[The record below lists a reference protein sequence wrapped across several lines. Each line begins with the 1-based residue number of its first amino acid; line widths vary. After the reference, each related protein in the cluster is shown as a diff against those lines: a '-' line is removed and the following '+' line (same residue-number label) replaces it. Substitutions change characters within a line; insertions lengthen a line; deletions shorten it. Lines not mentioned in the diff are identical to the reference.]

1 MTSDST
7 HGDGEE
13 SQAGKADSL
22 KMWLGYLTFCPS
34 VVERKI
40 RHDAVLA
47 NFIKN
52 QHQRKLTEC
61 LSM

>member
-1 MTSDST
+1 MLSPGEMEVTSDST

-40 RHDAVLA
+40 RHDAVSPELV
-47 NFIKN
+47 
-52 QHQRKLTEC
+52 
-61 LSM
+61 